1 MNPRKFFFFLAV
13 SLPLFGGAILAQRT
27 LVLPEGFEKVEGRA
41 GTGLPFGLSLPI
53 RMQAIYQPW
62 VIENTAKT
70 ITQIDI
76 RADWSDQKGA
86 DTIKAKAFVHLQLFL
101 SHSPRSFDNLSKTFA
116 KNRGD
121 DDTVVIAD
129 KRLALPAQPK
139 LAKGPRPFNITLKL
153 DKPFVYLQT
162 KGPLLVEISIKAQ
175 PKGDYR
181 LDSPLFPT
189 SPAGD
194 FGKAGPACT
203 ISSTGKPLVLT
214 NGPSFQS
221 GGSVAWKISGAPPE
235 VPAMIAMGTHE
246 PPGLAFGKTTP
257 FHLGPFGAKD
267 CYVNT
272 NWVLAKAFK
281 TTKQGSG
288 GWVFPLPKRQDLWNQ
303 WIFAQAVTSDLRAN
317 PMGLVLSKG
326 RKVQILGPIRTA
338 RVFAINDL
346 KAKTGILQKG
356 SAPIIALR
364 YR

>member
-1 MNPRKFFFFLAV
+1 MNRGNFFFIL
-13 SLPLFGGAILAQRT
+13 SCILPFCTRVLGAQKT
-27 LVLPEGFEKVEGRA
+27 LILPEGFEKVEGRA
-41 GTGLPFGLSLPI
+41 GTSIPFGLSLPI

-62 VIENTAKT
+62 VIENKAKT
-70 ITQIDI
+70 IMEIDI

-86 DTIKAKAFVHLQLFL
+86 DTIPAKAYIHLQLFL
-101 SHSPRSFDNLSKTFA
+101 SHSPRSFDNLSRTFSE
-116 KNRGD
+116 NRGV
-121 DDTVVIAD
+121 DDTNVIAD

-139 LAKGPRPFNITLKL
+139 LPKGPRPFNIVLKL

-162 KGPLLVEISIKAQ
+162 KGPLLVEMSIKAQ
-175 PKGDYR
+175 PKGAYR

-189 SPAGD
+189 SPSQD
-194 FGKAGPACT
+194 FGSVGPACAVST
-203 ISSTGKPLVLT
+203 TGKPLGLT
-214 NGPSFQS
+214 NGPSFQV
-221 GGSVAWKISGAPPE
+221 GGSVAWKLEGAPPE

-246 PPGLAFGKTTP
+246 PPGLAFGKVTP
-257 FHLGPFGAKD
+257 FHLGPFGAKG

-281 TTKQGSG
+281 TTKQGTG

-303 WIFAQAVTSDLRAN
+303 WIFAQAITSDLSAN

-326 RKVQILGPIRTA
+326 RKVQILGPIRTS
-338 RVFAINDL
+338 RVFALNDL
-346 KAKTGILQKG
+346 KAKKGTLQNG

>member
-1 MNPRKFFFFLAV
+1 MNRGNFFFFLTCSLAFFTQV
-13 SLPLFGGAILAQRT
+13 SSGQKT
-27 LVLPEGFEKVEGRA
+27 LVLPEGFAGVEGRA
-41 GTGLPFGLSLPI
+41 GTSLPFGLSLPI

-62 VIENTAKT
+62 VIENKVKT
-70 ITQIDI
+70 ITEIDI
-76 RADWSDQKGA
+76 RADWSNQKGA
-86 DTIKAKAFVHLQLFL
+86 DTIKAKAYVHLQLFL
-101 SHSPRSFDNLSKTFA
+101 SHSPRSFDNLSRTFS

-121 DDTVVIAD
+121 DDTAVIKD

-139 LAKGPRPFNITLKL
+139 LPKGPRPFNIILKL

-162 KGPLLVEISIKAQ
+162 KGPLLIEMSIKAQ
-175 PKGDYR
+175 PKGSYR

-189 SPAGD
+189 SPAQD
-194 FGKAGPACT
+194 FGKVGSACNVST
-203 ISSTGKPLVLT
+203 TGKPLVLT
-214 NGPSFQS
+214 NGPSFQA
-221 GGSVAWKISGAPPE
+221 GGSVAWKVEGAPPE

-246 PPGLAFGKTTP
+246 PPGLAFGKVTP
-257 FHLGPFGAKD
+257 FHLGPFGAKG

-272 NWVLAKAFK
+272 NWVIAKAFK
-281 TTKQGSG
+281 TTKQGTG

-303 WIFAQAVTSDLRAN
+303 WIFAQAITSDLSAN

-346 KAKTGILQKG
+346 KAKTGTLQNG

>member
-1 MNPRKFFFFLAV
+1 MNLGKFFCSLGCA
-13 SLPLFGGAILAQRT
+13 LPLLTGMGQTQKT
-27 LVLPEGFEKVEGRA
+27 LILPEGFEKVEGRA
-41 GTGLPFGLSLPI
+41 GTSLPFGLSLPI

-62 VIENTAKT
+62 VIENKPKS
-70 ITQIDI
+70 ITEIAI

-86 DTIKAKAFVHLQLFL
+86 DTISAKAYVHLQLFL
-101 SHSPRSFDNLSKTFA
+101 SHSPRSFDNLSEIFA

-129 KRLALPAQPK
+129 KRLALPSQPK
-139 LAKGPRPFNITLKL
+139 LPKGPRPFNIVLKL

-162 KGPLLVEISIKAQ
+162 KGPLLLEISIKAQ
-175 PKGDYR
+175 PKGAYR

-189 SPAGD
+189 SPAQD
-194 FGKAGPACT
+194 FGSVGPACKVST
-203 ISSTGKPLVLT
+203 TGKPLVLT
-214 NGPSFQS
+214 NSPSFQA
-221 GGSVAWKISGAPPE
+221 GGSIAWKLVGAPPE

-246 PPGLAFGKTTP
+246 PPGLAFGKVTP
-257 FHLGPFGAKD
+257 FHLGPFGAKG

-272 NWVLAKAFK
+272 NWVLARAFK
-281 TTKQGSG
+281 TSKQGTG

-303 WIFAQAVTSDLRAN
+303 WIFAQAVSADLSAN

-346 KAKTGILQKG
+346 KAKKGTLQNG
-356 SAPIIALR
+356 TAPIIALR